1 MCYTNG
7 KNAPRRTFRPQKDS
21 GRKLGGARAVHG
33 MSGRVGGRA
42 MDGQL
47 GHGDE
52 IFAVVWRKGG
62 GGPSAAA
69 PGLKSLGCHMTILRV
84 ANTPVSE
91 RARCF
96 IDNDDLGQLGCAST
110 LLYATV
116 SIALTLWAVW
126 DPSVPGGGQWVGSPM
141 AFRRPFLADGSS
153 SDVVD

>member
-1 MCYTNG
+1 MVGRC
-7 KNAPRRTFRPQKDS
+7 KDS
-21 GRKLGGARAVHG
+21 STTAVRAPPQRGTHAGAGLELGNGRGSCPGDARIRLQLLGSSLYASR
-33 MSGRVGGRA
+33 MS
-42 MDGQL
+42 
-47 GHGDE
+47 
-52 IFAVVWRKGG
+52 
-62 GGPSAAA
+62 
-69 PGLKSLGCHMTILRV
+69 ILRV
-84 ANTPVSE
+84 ATVPIPE

-96 IDNDDLGQLGCAST
+96 MDNDDLGQLGSAST